1 VTVFANTPHPNP
13 LPPRGEREPRS
24 GGMVFANGPQPNP
37 RSGGMVFANGPQ
49 PNPRSGGMVFANG
62 PQPNPLPA
70 RGERSR
76 AAVGEG

>member
-49 PNPRSGGMVFANG
+49 PNP
-62 PQPNPLPA
+62 LPA